1 MSDTSVRPAQHLVK
15 PVEQQEGAS
24 TIRVDAQ
31 QANAADARKGRAGE
45 EAKPFSEAGQEG
57 HHLPPHR
64 PGDSDMAP
72 DEPNDMISER
82 RNASRDDKGRDTPVE
97 TETPAD

>member
-1 MSDTSVRPAQHLVK
+1 MSDTSVGPAEHLVK
-15 PVEQQEGAS
+15 PVEQQEGPS

-31 QANAADARKGRAGE
+31 QANDADARQGRAGE
-45 EAKPFSEAGQEG
+45 EAKPFSGAGHEG

>member
-1 MSDTSVRPAQHLVK
+1 MLPMRARP
-15 PVEQQEGAS
+15 G
-24 TIRVDAQ
+24 
-31 QANAADARKGRAGE
+31 GE

>member
-1 MSDTSVRPAQHLVK
+1 MSDTSVGPAQHLVK

-31 QANAADARKGRAGE
+31 QANAADARKGRAGG
-45 EAKPFSEAGQEG
+45 SEALLRSRAGG

>member
-1 MSDTSVRPAQHLVK
+1 MSDISVGPAENLVK
-15 PVEQQEGAS
+15 PVAQQEGCS

-31 QANAADARKGRAGE
+31 QAFDADARESRAGD
-45 EAKPFSEAGQEG
+45 EAQPFSKAGGEG

-82 RNASRDDKGRDTPVE
+82 RNASRDDVDGKTAIE
-97 TETPAD
+97 NETPDD